1 MNNDKKVEK
10 EKKESAAPSMLV
22 QWGIFGVILFFAQI
36 ISDLFP
42 KSFVVPAPLMGMIIL
57 YILLATHVI
66 KLPMV
71 ERAGD
76 AMLSILPFLFI
87 PSGIQLIDHMDLIKK
102 EGIKV
107 FIIAIVSTLIILAA
121 IAYVGA
127 LVMKIHHR
135 IRHTPSNEEGESNK

>member
-1 MNNDKKVEK
+1 M
-10 EKKESAAPSMLV
+10 
-22 QWGIFGVILFFAQI
+22 

-57 YILLATHVI
+57 YILLVTHIV

-71 ERAGD
+71 EKAGD

-87 PSGIQLIDHMDLIKK
+87 PSGIQLIDHMDIIKK

-107 FIIAIVSTLIILAA
+107 FIIAIVSTIIILAS

-127 LVMKIHHR
+127 LVMNIHKKIR
-135 IRHTPSNEEGESNK
+135 GKAKNEKEGER

>member
-1 MNNDKKVEK
+1 MNNDKK
-10 EKKESAAPSMLV
+10 EKKENKESSAPRMLV

-57 YILLATHVI
+57 YILLVTHIV

-71 ERAGD
+71 ENAGD
-76 AMLSILPFLFI
+76 GMLSILPFLFI
-87 PSGIQLIDHMDLIKK
+87 PSGIQLIDHMDIIKK

-107 FIIAIVSTLIILAA
+107 FIIAIVSTIIILAS

-127 LVMKIHHR
+127 LVMNIHKKIR
-135 IRHTPSNEEGESNK
+135 GKAENEKEGER

>member
-1 MNNDKKVEK
+1 MNNDKKDEK
-10 EKKESAAPSMLV
+10 EQKESTAPRMLV

-57 YILLATHVI
+57 YILLVTHIV

-71 ERAGD
+71 EKAGD

-87 PSGIQLIDHMDLIKK
+87 PSGIQLIDHMDIIKK

-107 FIIAIVSTLIILAA
+107 FIIAIVSTIIILAS

-127 LVMKIHHR
+127 LVMNIHKKIR
-135 IRHTPSNEEGESNK
+135 GKSENEKEVEK

>member
-1 MNNDKKVEK
+1 MNNDKK
-10 EKKESAAPSMLV
+10 EKKENKESSAPRMLV

-57 YILLATHVI
+57 YILLVTHIV

-71 ERAGD
+71 EKAGD

-87 PSGIQLIDHMDLIKK
+87 PSGIQLIDHMDIIKK

-107 FIIAIVSTLIILAA
+107 FIIAIVSTIIILAS

-127 LVMKIHHR
+127 LVMNIHKKIKGKAE
-135 IRHTPSNEEGESNK
+135 NEKEGEK

>member
-1 MNNDKKVEK
+1 MNNDKK
-10 EKKESAAPSMLV
+10 EKKENKESSAPRMLV

-57 YILLATHVI
+57 YILLVTHIV

-71 ERAGD
+71 EKAGD

-87 PSGIQLIDHMDLIKK
+87 PSGIQLIDHMDIIKK

-107 FIIAIVSTLIILAA
+107 FIIAIVSTIIILAS

-127 LVMKIHHR
+127 LVMNIHKKIR
-135 IRHTPSNEEGESNK
+135 GKSENEKEVEK

>member
-1 MNNDKKVEK
+1 MNNDKKEK
-10 EKKESAAPSMLV
+10 NENKESSAPRMLV

-57 YILLATHVI
+57 YILLVTHIV

-71 ERAGD
+71 EKAGD

-87 PSGIQLIDHMDLIKK
+87 PSGIQLIDHMDIIKK

-107 FIIAIVSTLIILAA
+107 FIIAIVSTIIILAS

-127 LVMKIHHR
+127 LVMNIHKKIR
-135 IRHTPSNEEGESNK
+135 GKSENEKEVEK

>member
-1 MNNDKKVEK
+1 MNNDKKEK
-10 EKKESAAPSMLV
+10 NENKESAAPRMLV

-57 YILLATHVI
+57 YILLVTHIV

-71 ERAGD
+71 EKAGD

-87 PSGIQLIDHMDLIKK
+87 PSGIQLIDHMDIIKK

-107 FIIAIVSTLIILAA
+107 FIIAIVSTIIILAS

-127 LVMKIHHR
+127 LVMNIHKKIR
-135 IRHTPSNEEGESNK
+135 GKSENEKEVEK

>member
-1 MNNDKKVEK
+1 MNNDKK
-10 EKKESAAPSMLV
+10 EKKENKESSAPRMLV
-22 QWGIFGVILFFAQI
+22 QWGIFGVILFFAQM

-57 YILLATHVI
+57 YILLVTHIV

-71 ERAGD
+71 EKAGD

-87 PSGIQLIDHMDLIKK
+87 PSGIQLIDHMDIIKK

-107 FIIAIVSTLIILAA
+107 FIIAIVSTIIILAS

-127 LVMKIHHR
+127 LVMNIHKKIR
-135 IRHTPSNEEGESNK
+135 GKAKNEKEGER

>member
-1 MNNDKKVEK
+1 MNNDKKEK
-10 EKKESAAPSMLV
+10 NENKESSAPRMLV

-57 YILLATHVI
+57 YILLVTHIV

-71 ERAGD
+71 EKAGD

-87 PSGIQLIDHMDLIKK
+87 PSGIQLIDHMDIIKK

-107 FIIAIVSTLIILAA
+107 FIIAIVSTIIILAS

-127 LVMKIHHR
+127 LVMNIHKKIR
-135 IRHTPSNEEGESNK
+135 GKAKNEKEGER

>member
-1 MNNDKKVEK
+1 MNNDKKEK
-10 EKKESAAPSMLV
+10 KENKESAAPRMLV

-57 YILLATHVI
+57 YILLVTHIV

-71 ERAGD
+71 EKAGD

-87 PSGIQLIDHMDLIKK
+87 PSGIQLIDHMDIIKK

-107 FIIAIVSTLIILAA
+107 FIIAIVSTIIILAS

-127 LVMKIHHR
+127 LVMNIHKKIR
-135 IRHTPSNEEGESNK
+135 GKAKNEKEGKR

>member
-1 MNNDKKVEK
+1 MNNDKK
-10 EKKESAAPSMLV
+10 EKKENKESSAPRMLV

-36 ISDLFP
+36 ISDLVP

-57 YILLATHVI
+57 YILLVTHIV

-71 ERAGD
+71 EKAGD
-76 AMLSILPFLFI
+76 GMLSILPFLFI
-87 PSGIQLIDHMDLIKK
+87 PSGIQLIDHMDIIKK

-107 FIIAIVSTLIILAA
+107 FIIAIVSTIIILAS

-127 LVMKIHHR
+127 LVMNIHKKIR
-135 IRHTPSNEEGESNK
+135 GKAENEKEGER

>member
-1 MNNDKKVEK
+1 MNNDKKEK
-10 EKKESAAPSMLV
+10 NENKESSAPRMLV

-57 YILLATHVI
+57 YILLVTHIV

-71 ERAGD
+71 EKAGD

-87 PSGIQLIDHMDLIKK
+87 PSGIQLIDHMDIIEK

-107 FIIAIVSTLIILAA
+107 FIIAIVSTLIILAS

-127 LVMKIHHR
+127 LVMNIHKKIR
-135 IRHTPSNEEGESNK
+135 GKAKNEKEGEK

>member
-1 MNNDKKVEK
+1 MNNDKK
-10 EKKESAAPSMLV
+10 EKKENKESSAPRMLV

-57 YILLATHVI
+57 YILLVTHII

-71 ERAGD
+71 EKAGD

-87 PSGIQLIDHMDLIKK
+87 PSGIQLIDHMDIIKK

-107 FIIAIVSTLIILAA
+107 FIIAIVSTIIILAS

-127 LVMKIHHR
+127 LVMNIHKKIR
-135 IRHTPSNEEGESNK
+135 GKAENEKEGER

>member
-1 MNNDKKVEK
+1 MNNDKK
-10 EKKESAAPSMLV
+10 EKKENKESSAPRMLV

-57 YILLATHVI
+57 YILLVTHIV

-71 ERAGD
+71 EKAGD

-87 PSGIQLIDHMDLIKK
+87 PSGIQLIDHMDIIKK

-107 FIIAIVSTLIILAA
+107 FIIAIVSTIIILAS

-127 LVMKIHHR
+127 LVMNIHKKIR
-135 IRHTPSNEEGESNK
+135 GKAENEKEGER

>member
-1 MNNDKKVEK
+1 MNNNKK
-10 EKKESAAPSMLV
+10 EKKENKESSAPRMLV

-57 YILLATHVI
+57 YILLVTHIV

-71 ERAGD
+71 EKAGD

-87 PSGIQLIDHMDLIKK
+87 PSGIQLIDHMDIIEK

-107 FIIAIVSTLIILAA
+107 FIIAIVSTLIILAS

-127 LVMKIHHR
+127 LVMNIHKKIR
-135 IRHTPSNEEGESNK
+135 GKAKNEKEGEK

>member
-1 MNNDKKVEK
+1 MNNDKKEK
-10 EKKESAAPSMLV
+10 NENKESSAPRLLV

-57 YILLATHVI
+57 YILLVTHIV

-71 ERAGD
+71 EKAGD

-87 PSGIQLIDHMDLIKK
+87 PSGIQLIDHMDIIKK

-107 FIIAIVSTLIILAA
+107 FIIAIVSTIIILAS

-127 LVMKIHHR
+127 LVMNIHKKIR
-135 IRHTPSNEEGESNK
+135 GKAKNEKEGER

>member
-1 MNNDKKVEK
+1 MNNDKK
-10 EKKESAAPSMLV
+10 EKKENKESSAPRMLV

-57 YILLATHVI
+57 YILLVTHIV

-71 ERAGD
+71 EKAGD

-87 PSGIQLIDHMDLIKK
+87 PSGIQLIDHMDIIKK

-107 FIIAIVSTLIILAA
+107 FIIAIVSTIIILAS

-127 LVMKIHHR
+127 LVMNIHKKIR
-135 IRHTPSNEEGESNK
+135 GKAKNEKEGER

>member
-1 MNNDKKVEK
+1 MNNDKK
-10 EKKESAAPSMLV
+10 EKKENKESSAPRMLV

-57 YILLATHVI
+57 YILLVTHII

-71 ERAGD
+71 EKAGD
-76 AMLSILPFLFI
+76 GMLSILPFLFI
-87 PSGIQLIDHMDLIKK
+87 PSGIQLIDHMDIIKK

-107 FIIAIVSTLIILAA
+107 FIIAIVSTIIILAS

-127 LVMKIHHR
+127 LVMNIHKKIR
-135 IRHTPSNEEGESNK
+135 GKAENEKEGER

>member
-1 MNNDKKVEK
+1 MNNDKKDEK
-10 EKKESAAPSMLV
+10 EQKESTAPRMLV

-57 YILLATHVI
+57 YILLVTHIV

-71 ERAGD
+71 EKAGD
-76 AMLSILPFLFI
+76 GMLSILPFLFI
-87 PSGIQLIDHMDLIKK
+87 PSGIQLIDHMDIIEK

-107 FIIAIVSTLIILAA
+107 FIIAIVSTLIILAS

-127 LVMKIHHR
+127 LVMNIHKKIR
-135 IRHTPSNEEGESNK
+135 GKTESEKEGEK

>member
-1 MNNDKKVEK
+1 MNNDKK
-10 EKKESAAPSMLV
+10 EKKENKESSAPRMLV

-57 YILLATHVI
+57 YILLVTHIV
-66 KLPMV
+66 KLPM
-71 ERAGD
+71 EEKAGD

-87 PSGIQLIDHMDLIKK
+87 PSGIQLIDHMDIIKK

-107 FIIAIVSTLIILAA
+107 FIIAIVSTIIILAS

-127 LVMKIHHR
+127 LVMNIHKKIR
-135 IRHTPSNEEGESNK
+135 GKAKNEKEGER